1 MLHTDGNPKGIRVDI
16 YPLLKRLVDQD
27 GSDLYL
33 ATGAPPSAKFS
44 GELTPLSDTPF
55 AHGEVEAIAR
65 SVMNEEQCEEFDRE
79 LEMNLAISPEGIG
92 RFRLNIFKQRNE
104 VSLVARNIQ
113 TEIPRFDDL
122 GLPAILK
129 DVITAKNGLVLFV
142 GGTGSGKSTS
152 LAALIDH
159 RNAFKGGHI
168 ITIEDPVEY
177 VHPHKKCIVNQR
189 EVGVDT
195 MSFHAALKN
204 TLRQA
209 PDVILIGEIRD
220 RETMEHAVAF
230 AETGHLAISTLHANN
245 ANQAIDRIINFFPAE
260 SKAQLLHD
268 LGNNVRAIVSQRLV
282 PTVDGKRCAAIEIL
296 LGSHTIKQM
305 IMKNQLSDIKEAML
319 KSENQGM
326 KTFDS
331 ALYDLVQ
338 EGRITEEEALKN
350 ADSAN
355 NLRLRLKLTAKSA
368 PEEDDAE
375 LMLRGEVPAASAG
388 DVEEGA
394 DAADADGE
402 EDVAEATPDA
412 DIHAMMA
419 ARMGGGGTSAAA
431 NEPGADASG
440 GDAAARAA
448 KAAEKLAALR
458 AAKAAKS
465 AGAANGGNAAAPTAA
480 SGDAGGLASAAAA
493 FELSLEPTEE
503 PEEAPEP
510 GAEEDPMQMG
520 MGRVG

>member
-1 MLHTDGNPKGIRVDI
+1 MDI
-16 YPLLKRLVDQD
+16 KALLKRLVDFD

-33 ATGAPPSAKFS
+33 ATGAPPSAKFA
-44 GELTPLSDTPF
+44 GELTALSDVPLKS
-55 AHGEVEAIAR
+55 GEVYTIAR
-65 SVMNEEQCEEFDRE
+65 EIMNSDQSEEFDRE
-79 LEMNLAISPEGIG
+79 LEMNLAIALDGIG

-122 GLPAILK
+122 GLPEILK

-159 RNAFKGGHI
+159 RNSFKGGHI

-195 MSFHAALKN
+195 NSFSAALKN

-245 ANQAIDRIINFFPAE
+245 ANQALDRIINFFPDE
-260 SKAQLLHD
+260 RKAQLLHD
-268 LGNNVRAIVSQRLV
+268 LGNNIRAIVSQRLV

-305 IMKNQLSDIKEAML
+305 IMKDQLSDIKEAMQ

-331 ALYDLVQ
+331 ALFDLARQ
-338 EGRITEEEALKN
+338 GKITEEEALKN

-355 NLRLRLKLTAKSA
+355 NLRLKFKLSGPASD
-368 PEEDDAE
+368 EDQSE
-375 LMLRGEVPAASAG
+375 LLLRGKLPSQ
-388 DVEEGA
+388 
-394 DAADADGE
+394 
-402 EDVAEATPDA
+402 VA
-412 DIHAMMA
+412 
-419 ARMGGGGTSAAA
+419 
-431 NEPGADASG
+431 
-440 GDAAARAA
+440 AA
-448 KAAEKLAALR
+448 KAAEEAKAGEKANADEKDR
-458 AAKAAKS
+458 AAAKVKAAKEKLATMRQTAAQDAS
-465 AGAANGGNAAAPTAA
+465 PAPAMPTVTTDIHAAMIARIEDHKAANDMDVAAKET
-480 SGDAGGLASAAAA
+480 GGLAAAAEA
-493 FELSLEPTEE
+493 FELSLEEDAKP
-503 PEEAPEP
+503 EAPEP
-510 GAEEDPMQMG
+510 DSDEPEKPVQFG
-520 MGRVG
+520 MGKIG

>member
-1 MLHTDGNPKGIRVDI
+1 MDI
-16 YPLLKRLVDQD
+16 NDLLKRLVDFD

-44 GELTPLSDTPF
+44 GELTALSETPF

-65 SVMNEEQCEEFDRE
+65 EIMNEEQCQEFDRE
-79 LEMNLAISPEGIG
+79 LEMNLAIALEGIG

-113 TEIPRFDDL
+113 TEIPKFDDL
-122 GLPAILK
+122 GLPEILK
-129 DVITAKNGLVLFV
+129 EVITAKNGLVLFV

-159 RNAFKGGHI
+159 RNSFKGGHI

-195 MSFHAALKN
+195 NSFHAALKN

-245 ANQAIDRIINFFPAE
+245 ANQALDRIINFFPDE
-260 SKAQLLHD
+260 RKAQLLND
-268 LGNNVRAIVSQRLV
+268 LGNNIRAIVSQRLV

-296 LGSHTIKQM
+296 LGSHTIKQL
-305 IMKNQLSDIKEAML
+305 IMKDQLADIKEAML
-319 KSENQGM
+319 KSENLGM

-331 ALYDLVQ
+331 SLYELARA
-338 EGRITEEEALKN
+338 GKITEEEALRN

-355 NLRLRLKLTAKSA
+355 NLRLRFKLSS
-368 PEEDDAE
+368 PVRRDDE
-375 LMLRGEVPAASAG
+375 LVPG
-388 DVEEGA
+388 KPVEKQK
-394 DAADADGE
+394 
-402 EDVAEATPDA
+402 TPDEGKKA
-412 DIHAMMA
+412 QAMA
-419 ARMGGGGTSAAA
+419 
-431 NEPGADASG
+431 
-440 GDAAARAA
+440 
-448 KAAEKLAALR
+448 AAEKAKAKLAAMKKAKADTNGEPGKTNVKAAIAGQSINQR
-458 AAKAAKS
+458 AANDQMR
-465 AGAANGGNAAAPTAA
+465 AGTPSINQG
-480 SGDAGGLASAAAA
+480 SGM
-493 FELSLEPTEE
+493 ELSLEPEAKPDS
-503 PEEAPEP
+503 PES
-510 GAEEDPMQMG
+510 EDSNSNENDGMG
-520 MGRVG
+520 MGKIR

>member
-1 MLHTDGNPKGIRVDI
+1 MDI
-16 YPLLKRLVDQD
+16 YALLKRLVEFD

-33 ATGAPPSAKFS
+33 STGAPPSAKFA
-44 GELTPLSDTPF
+44 GELTALSNTPL

-65 SVMNEEQCEEFDRE
+65 EMMSQEQCEEFDRE
-79 LEMNLAISPEGIG
+79 MEMNLAISPEGIG

-113 TEIPRFDDL
+113 TEIPQFANL
-122 GLPAILK
+122 GLPEILK
-129 DVITAKNGLVLFV
+129 DIITAKNGLVLFV

-159 RNAFKGGHI
+159 RNSFAGGHI

-195 MSFHAALKN
+195 VSFQAALKN

-245 ANQAIDRIINFFPAE
+245 ANQALDRIINFFPE
-260 SKAQLLHD
+260 ERKAQLLQD
-268 LGNNVRAIVSQRLV
+268 LGNNIRAIVSQRLI
-282 PTVDGKRCAAIEIL
+282 PTTDGKRCAAIEIL

-305 IMKNQLSDIKEAML
+305 IMKDQLQDIKETML

-331 ALYDLVQ
+331 ALFDLVKAN
-338 EGRITEEEALKN
+338 RITEDEALKN

-355 NLRLRLKLTAKSA
+355 NLRLRFKLSGSSDT
-368 PEEDDAE
+368 EDQNE
-375 LMLRGEVPAASAG
+375 LLMRGQLPSQVAATKA
-388 DVEEGA
+388 
-394 DAADADGE
+394 
-402 EDVAEATPDA
+402 AEAA
-412 DIHAMMA
+412 KES
-419 ARMGGGGTSAAA
+419 RAAA
-431 NEPGADASG
+431 NESKTTKENAEQSVHAAFAKKIELQKAEADR
-440 GDAAARAA
+440 GDTDENPDRLNEAA
-448 KAAEKLAALR
+448 K
-458 AAKAAKS
+458 
-465 AGAANGGNAAAPTAA
+465 
-480 SGDAGGLASAAAA
+480 A
-493 FELSLEPTEE
+493 FELSLEV
-503 PEEAPEP
+503 APEP
-510 GAEEDPMQMG
+510 EAPDEQEDDDSLHFG
-520 MGRVG
+520 MGHIG